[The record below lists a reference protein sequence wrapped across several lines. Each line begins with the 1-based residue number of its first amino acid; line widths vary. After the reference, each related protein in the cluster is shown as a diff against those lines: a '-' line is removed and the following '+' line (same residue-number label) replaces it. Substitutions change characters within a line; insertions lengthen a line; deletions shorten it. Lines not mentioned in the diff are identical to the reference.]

1 MDVRLDLT
9 FQPLREDEEV
19 EAVEEEAEEELE
31 AVVEA
36 TEEVVE
42 VAEEHLVVELLSL
55 QLSLVK
61 DSARCSETSSESL
74 KQYSKLNKII
84 FKFLIQY
91 LP

>member
-9 FQPLREDEEV
+9 FQPLREDEEA
-19 EAVEEEAEEELE
+19 EADSVEEEAEEELE
-31 AVVEA
+31 AVEEA

-74 KQYSKLNKII
+74 KQYTKLNKII
-84 FKFLIQY
+84 LNF
-91 LP
+91 